1 MKRQIVTA
9 MSNNFHSQYRIY
21 YEDTD
26 AGGVVYYAN
35 YLKFFERARTD
46 FLRDLGLNQNE
57 LLRQKNL
64 AFVVRKCEIN
74 YLAPA
79 KLDDL
84 IKVNVEVDEIN
95 AASISMR
102 QKIYRDDKILSS
114 LKVEIVCVDSR
125 NFKPCRISDEIKNL
139 IYKNNV

>member
-1 MKRQIVTA
+1 
-9 MSNNFHSQYRIY
+9 MSNNFSTNYRIY

-35 YLKFFERARTD
+35 YLKFFERCRTD
-46 FLRDLGLNQNE
+46 FLRSLGLNQNQ
-57 LLRQKNL
+57 LLTEKNL
-64 AFVVRKCEIN
+64 AFVVRKCEIE
-74 YLAPA
+74 YLSPA

-84 IKVNVEVDEIN
+84 VKVEVEVENIT
-95 AASISMR
+95 AASISMK

-125 NFKPCRISDEIKNL
+125 NFRPCRISDWLRNL
-139 IYKNNV
+139 LAVHNTL